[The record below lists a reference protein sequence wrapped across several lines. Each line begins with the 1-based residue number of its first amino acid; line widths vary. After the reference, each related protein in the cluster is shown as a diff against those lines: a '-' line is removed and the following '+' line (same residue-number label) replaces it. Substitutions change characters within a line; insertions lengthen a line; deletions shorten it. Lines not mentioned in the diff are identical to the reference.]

1 MRQRVPFPWIA
12 KLIVPRSCWT
22 LFCHLF
28 CHDIRQQHLDLNFFP
43 WNYLALHSQKSKHK
57 LIERPNHPR
66 YEFNHVFPLHMP
78 SVPFFDANFF
88 NAQWAHQGVHHQFA
102 TAIVRIRIQNIFAFP
117 GLRHGELSRCLGK
130 WGVEWDICWWL
141 YTQSWTNQDA
151 VLCVRTHF
159 VLSKH
164 ESVSLS
170 GLSSQR
176 GWSATRLLRTNFDTF
191 SESAAESFIQ
201 FEADKISKGGLISWQ
216 CNTLDLSIHMIG

>member
-1 MRQRVPFPWIA
+1 MSSIMSFHFTCQVSHFLTQISLMPSGHTKGFITNSQLQSFGSGSRTF
-12 KLIVPRSCWT
+12 
-22 LFCHLF
+22 
-28 CHDIRQQHLDLNFFP
+28 
-43 WNYLALHSQKSKHK
+43 LHSQVLGTGSFQDVSESGA
-57 LIERPNHPR
+57 L
-66 YEFNHVFPLHMP
+66 
-78 SVPFFDANFF
+78 S
-88 NAQWAHQGVHHQFA
+88 G
-102 TAIVRIRIQNIFAFP
+102 IF
-117 GLRHGELSRCLGK
+117 
-130 WGVEWDICWWL
+130 VDD

-164 ESVSLS
+164 ELVSLS

-216 CNTLDLSIHMIG
+216 CNTLDLSIRMIG